1 MKLKICVLSDY
12 KDEWLRD
19 MLKKISPN
27 NDSKIYIDD
36 FELDFQVCNSA
47 IDCDYVVVLNKVN
60 KNTIVKTKRIIALQQ
75 EPYIRESRQYAIP
88 FKNEWAISADYY
100 LFCDTVLA
108 FNDGLFEDKQ
118 LISTNP
124 KTFIINNT
132 KFIKHHPALYFL
144 FGDIDYKNL
153 CTLPAPV
160 KTKDISC
167 IASFDKKAFYG
178 HLDRIKFVK
187 ALKKSRIGH
196 RIDFFGNKTEYE
208 LKEKKD
214 GIIPY
219 KYTIAIENNS
229 QDDYI
234 SEKIMDAYLGYS
246 IPIYFGAGNIDKYF
260 PKNSFIKI
268 DIYNLE
274 DSIKIIEDILD
285 SDFYEENF
293 NSLLQAR
300 SLVINKYS
308 MLHSLSKHIIYDA
321 KQYSNDIKKEIY
333 IYKYKRPM
341 KYVLKYWYCVLWYG
355 LLSVIT
361 NGESKS
367 RLKELY

>member
-1 MKLKICVLSDY
+1 MKLKVCVLSDY
-12 KDEWLRD
+12 RGGVEGL
-19 MLKKISPN
+19 LKRLSPN
-27 NDSKIYIDD
+27 NDCKVCIDD
-36 FELDFQVCNSA
+36 FELEFQVCDDVN
-47 IDCDYVVVLNKVN
+47 CDYVVVLNKVN

-75 EPYIRESRQYAIP
+75 EPYIRESKQYAIP
-88 FKNEWAISADYY
+88 FKNEWAISERYY
-100 LFCDTVLA
+100 SFCDIVLA

-144 FGDIDYKNL
+144 FGDMNYNDLCNL
-153 CTLPAPV
+153 IPPQ

-187 ALKKSRIGH
+187 ALKESRIGH

-219 KYTIAIENNS
+219 KYTIAIENNA
-229 QDDYI
+229 QNDYV

-246 IPIYFGAGNIDKYF
+246 IPIYFGAGNADKYF

-268 DIYNLE
+268 DIYDLE
-274 DSIKIIEDILD
+274 SSIKIIEDILD
-285 SDFYEENF
+285 SDFYEKNF
-293 NSLLQAR
+293 NALLEAR
-300 SLVINKYS
+300 KIVLSEYS
-308 MLHSLSKHIIYDA
+308 MLHSLAKIIITDA
-321 KQYSNDIKKEIY
+321 KTHHNDAKKDILVP
-333 IYKYKRPM
+333 KYKRPL
-341 KYVLKYWYCVLWYG
+341 KYILKYWYCVLYYG
-355 LLSVIT
+355 FLKIIT
-361 NGESKS
+361 NGESKNKLRDLS
-367 RLKELY
+367 